1 MNSSKAVSSI
11 GFMRLT
17 GNKARAEEQHRR
29 GSGSRADRLHVAF
42 AAEEAKGLRLSFRL
56 RLLAIALVALFLLV
70 VNTWPE
76 VLYYDALM
84 LGLIGVGALSLV
96 PARGTDRAGPAE
108 WTRWVVPLADLALVT
123 FAVAYPNPL
132 GGDRWLTL
140 PLRLRLDNF
149 LYPLLFIALATLTYS
164 PRQVIWTGLCA
175 ALCWT
180 LATLWIAHQ
189 PDVHFILGV
198 GESWGSLSPTAQ
210 TATFIDANTVT
221 AVALVKQVL
230 LLLITAAIL
239 AAAVRRARSLALRQV
254 RVEAERTQLARY
266 FSPNL
271 VDELANADRPVGAIR
286 RSEIAVLFADIVGF
300 TRLSEA
306 IGPEET
312 IALLREFHARM
323 QATVF
328 AHRGTLDKYLGD
340 GLMATFGTPVPG
352 PHDAA
357 DALGAAREMAAAIAR
372 WNDERRAAGG
382 APIEIGIGVH
392 WGAVVL
398 GDIGGENRLEFAT
411 IGDTVNVARRLEA
424 LTRALG
430 GEIVASDDLVRAM
443 RSAVASPEADA
454 LMAGFARGEAQQLR
468 GRSAPVEIHVR
479 PRAASAQ
486 RR

>member
-1 MNSSKAVSSI
+1 
-11 GFMRLT
+11 MRT
-17 GNKARAEEQHRR
+17 ARLEA
-29 GSGSRADRLHVAF
+29 AF
-42 AAEEAKGLRLSFRL
+42 AAEEEKGLRLAFRL
-56 RLLAIALVALFLLV
+56 RLVALALVALFLLL
-70 VNTWPE
+70 VNSWPE

-84 LGLIGVGALSLV
+84 LGFIGVGALSLV
-96 PARGTDRAGPAE
+96 PTRARPGTGPAE

-132 GGDRWLTL
+132 GGDEWLTL

-164 PRQVIWTGLCA
+164 PRQVIWTGVCA

-180 LATLWIAHQ
+180 LATLWITQQ
-189 PDVHFILGV
+189 PGVRFILGV
-198 GESWGSLSPTAQ
+198 GESWGSLSPSAQ
-210 TATFIDANTVT
+210 TATFVDANTVT
-221 AVALVKQVL
+221 AVTLVKDVL

-239 AAAVRRARSLALRQV
+239 AAAVRRARVLALRQV
-254 RVEAERTQLARY
+254 RVEAERAQLARY

-300 TRLSEA
+300 TRLSET

-312 IALLREFHARM
+312 IALLREFHVRM
-323 QATVF
+323 QAAVF

-340 GLMATFGTPVPG
+340 GLMATFGTPLPG
-352 PHDAA
+352 TRDAA
-357 DALGAAREMAAAIAR
+357 NALAAAREMVAAIAR
-372 WNDERRAAGG
+372 WNNERRAAGRV
-382 APIEIGIGVH
+382 AIEIGIGVH

-411 IGDTVNVARRLEA
+411 IGDPVNVASRLEA

-430 GEIVASDDLVRAM
+430 VEIVASGDLVRAM
-443 RSAVASPEADA
+443 RSVVDAEEANA
-454 LMAGFARGEAQQLR
+454 LMKGFVLGEAQQLR
-468 GRSAPVEIHVR
+468 GRSAAVEIYVR
-479 PRAASAQ
+479 PPAAKAQ

>member
-1 MNSSKAVSSI
+1 MFANSS
-11 GFMRLT
+11 
-17 GNKARAEEQHRR
+17 
-29 GSGSRADRLHVAF
+29 SRAARLSAAF
-42 AAEEAKGLRLSFRL
+42 AAEEEKGLRLAFRL
-56 RLLAIALVALFLLV
+56 RLVALALVALFLLV

-76 VLYYDALM
+76 VLYYDALF
-84 LGLIGVGALSLV
+84 LGFIGLGALSLA
-96 PARGTDRAGPAE
+96 PRPGRPGTGPAE
-108 WTRWVVPLADLALVT
+108 WTRWFVPLADLALVT

-132 GGDRWLTL
+132 GGDEWLTL

-164 PRQVIWTGLCA
+164 PRQVIWTGVCA

-189 PDVHFILGV
+189 PGVRFILGV
-198 GESWGSLSPTAQ
+198 GESWGSLSPAAQ
-210 TATFIDANTVT
+210 TATFIDANTVS
-221 AVALVKQVL
+221 AVTLVKDVL

-239 AAAVRRARSLALRQV
+239 AAAVRRAQSLALRQV

-323 QATVF
+323 QAAVF

-340 GLMATFGTPVPG
+340 GLMATFGTPLPG

-357 DALGAAREMAAAIAR
+357 NALAAARDMAGAIAR
-372 WNDERRAAGG
+372 WNEERRAA
-382 APIEIGIGVH
+382 ARIEIGIGLH
-392 WGAVVL
+392 WGPVVL

-411 IGDTVNVARRLEA
+411 IGDTVNVASRLEA
-424 LTRALG
+424 LTRELG
-430 GEIVASDDLVRAM
+430 IEIVVSDDLVRAM
-443 RSAVASPEADA
+443 QSVVGAAEADA
-454 LMAGFARGEAQQLR
+454 LMEGFGGGEAQQLR
-468 GRSAPVEIHVR
+468 GRSAPVQIYVR
-479 PRAASAQ
+479 PRGAPAQ

>member
-1 MNSSKAVSSI
+1 MNSSKAASSI
-11 GFMRLT
+11 SFMRLI
-17 GNKARAEEQHRR
+17 GNKARAEEQHRDKP
-29 GSGSRADRLHVAF
+29 GSRADRLHVAF
-42 AAEEAKGLRLSFRL
+42 AAEEARGLRLAFRL
-56 RLLAIALVALFLLV
+56 RLIALALVALFLLL

-76 VLYYDALM
+76 VLYLYALM
-84 LGLIGVGALSLV
+84 LGFIGVGALSLV
-96 PARGTDRAGPAE
+96 PVRAKAGTGPAE

-123 FAVAYPNPL
+123 FAVAHPNPL
-132 GGDRWLTL
+132 GGDEWLTL

-149 LYPLLFIALATLTYS
+149 LYLFLFVVLATLTYS

-180 LATLWIAHQ
+180 FATLWIANQ

-198 GESWGSLSPTAQ
+198 GESWGALSPAAQ
-210 TATFIDANTVT
+210 TETFIDAKTVT

-230 LLLITAAIL
+230 LVLITAAIL
-239 AAAVRRARSLALRQV
+239 AAAVRRARGLALRQV

-271 VDELANADRPVGAIR
+271 VDELASADRPVGAIR

-323 QATVF
+323 QDAVF

-340 GLMATFGTPVPG
+340 GLMATFGTPLPG

-357 DALGAAREMAAAIAR
+357 DGMAAARDMAAAIAR
-372 WNDERRAAGG
+372 WNDERRAVGRP
-382 APIEIGIGVH
+382 PIEIGIGIH

-411 IGDTVNVARRLEA
+411 IGDTVNVANRLQA
-424 LTRALG
+424 LTRELDV
-430 GEIVASDDLVRAM
+430 ETIASDDLVRAM
-443 RSAVASPEADA
+443 RSVVAPGEADV
-454 LMAGFARGEAQQLR
+454 LLAGFTRGEAQQLR
-468 GRSAPVEIHVR
+468 GRSAPVEIYLR
-479 PRAASAQ
+479 PRG
-486 RR
+486 R